1 MRLSRKK
8 VIECKTVCVEYTLSF
23 QQLRG
28 LICQDWSELFHGRI
42 TPSPGEFLSSC
53 SDLQVYP
60 LKFKCHNKD
69 LGSSQ
74 GVVPK
79 RLPLL

>member
-1 MRLSRKK
+1 MGLSRKK
-8 VIECKTVCVEYTLSF
+8 VIVKQYVLSTPF

-53 SDLQVYP
+53 PDLQVYP